1 MQRVVVDLVR
11 GGELDHLAQVHDR
24 DAVGDVAHHQQVVG
38 DEEVGQAHLL
48 LQLAKH
54 VDDLRLNGHVKGG
67 DGLVADDELGV
78 HGQGAG
84 DADALA
90 LTAGELVRVAA
101 RVLGV
106 EAHAVHQLED
116 ALLALFL
123 AAVQVMHVK
132 RLTDDVRHR
141 HARVERR
148 VRVLEDHGGLGAV
161 LAQVLLGADGLAVV
175 DDLAVGGLV
184 EVQDRTAN
192 GGLAAARLA
201 DQAERLAALNGKADV
216 VNRLQGRGLE
226 EARVDGEILLEVTD
240 VDQRGLGGD
249 DLGH

>member
-1 MQRVVVDLVR
+1 M
-11 GGELDHLAQVHDR
+11 
-24 DAVGDVAHHQQVVG
+24 
-38 DEEVGQAHLL
+38 
-48 LQLAKH
+48 
-54 VDDLRLNGHVKGG
+54 
-67 DGLVADDELGV
+67 
-78 HGQGAG
+78 
-84 DADALA
+84 
-90 LTAGELVRVAA
+90 
-101 RVLGV
+101 LGV

-123 AAVQVMHVK
+123 AAVQVVHVK
-132 RLTDDVRHR
+132 RLTDDVGHR

-148 VRVLEDHGGLGAV
+148 VRVLEDHGGFGAV

-240 VDQRGLGGD
+240 VDQRGLGGN